1 MQVSDTLNN
10 PRNTSTPTTPS
21 GTLKDVERH
30 HILQVL
36 EQTRWRIEGQR
47 GAALRLGLNPSTLRS
62 RMRKLGIEKPWT
74 HP

>member
-1 MQVSDTLNN
+1 MRLDDAFSNR
-10 PRNTSTPTTPS
+10 RNTSPPTTPT

-47 GAALRLGLNPSTLRS
+47 GAAIRLGLNPSTLRS

-74 HP
+74 DP